1 MAAGS
6 TIIASMLTTIQTLV
20 CGSGA
25 RRDTDFCIGTWTV
38 QILPGVKFWGKYL
51 PWFGWQLLRR
61 PDWRFDQPRRYV
73 SLATNSKPRAR
84 PSAGPCNF
92 GRNFP
97 YL

>member
-38 QILPGVKFWGKYL
+38 QILPEVKFWGNTCL
-51 PWFGWQLLRR
+51 GSGGNWLVSDATGWLREA
-61 PDWRFDQPRRYV
+61 QPRRCTMEAA
-73 SLATNSKPRAR
+73 LFHH
-84 PSAGPCNF
+84 G
-92 GRNFP
+92 
-97 YL
+97 